1 MGRETSHE
9 YQRLMRCYRERLTR
23 PDVGLEPRPDGGR
36 QTKLRQPDVDEAL
49 RCGAGVYQK
58 VESGRL
64 RPSPEFFLRIAQTL
78 GFSSHDRRVAHL
90 ELFGSEP
97 PPSIGTPSPHWQ
109 RAVDGQREM
118 MCVLAPDGQLT
129 AHNTAFAAIF
139 GDDDVPSNLWR
150 WSLMSDRARDTV
162 LCDWEQSWAPYLL
175 EECRLLSLRY
185 RDHEAIRHLHAD
197 LAEDPRLRRL
207 PRADAGLNGRTA
219 SLRHPERGTK
229 RVRIL
234 VAESEGFRLLTFL
247 VEPS

>member
-1 MGRETSHE
+1 M
-9 YQRLMRCYRERLTR
+9 
-23 PDVGLEPRPDGGR
+23 
-36 QTKLRQPDVDEAL
+36 
-49 RCGAGVYQK
+49 
-58 VESGRL
+58 
-64 RPSPEFFLRIAQTL
+64 
-78 GFSSHDRRVAHL
+78 AHL